1 MPEGNLRALYLE
13 WPIMTK
19 SSPNELARSADVI
32 ITADQGGSRW
42 TIGNGLIEKSLRFT
56 DGAGL
61 GMDDLSI
68 NGQRAWAGRGGSDIG
83 LRWNGVEIAPESQ
96 LLDGVEAASDDNSAT
111 LIIRLGID
119 GDLKAS
125 LHLRC
130 WSGLAII
137 EQWLE
142 LEALQGGVASDVQ
155 PLRFRL
161 DVGET
166 PVLQWVSGVQ
176 RQGGYKP
183 ESGEYRSFRLE
194 SKSLGEAT
202 IESGLRS
209 TWDESPWFALS
220 GGNDGG
226 LFAGLRY
233 SGQWR
238 TDAACDGR
246 ATSLDLA
253 PVGIAKALVPGE
265 TWTSPALFF
274 GVYAGD
280 LDEAVAVQHDY
291 HRQVLSPPLPD
302 DFPWVQYNTWF
313 SYLTDYDDARLR
325 KEVDIAAELGMEI
338 FYIDAGWYL
347 GNQANDWHF
356 AGGLGNWRENRD
368 KFPDGIKAF
377 ADYVRGK
384 GMRFGIWVEPERV
397 DLRTATTGA
406 WSTDWLLTHDGRY
419 SGPDFPQDTETAWL
433 CYGDARAQ
441 EWAIDVIGELVESLG
456 VEWLK
461 WDSNFWDVCTDSGHG
476 HGAGDGEEA
485 QLAGVHR
492 VWDALRA
499 RFPNLI
505 IENCAGGGTR
515 MDFEMA
521 AHSHVAWVDDASEPT
536 ARNRFHLEGAS
547 YLFPPVV
554 LNSWVTES
562 RQENLNG
569 RDLPEAVTK
578 GIVRSRMLGALGFSC
593 RMVEWLPET
602 KRVIAE
608 SIAEYKALRHL
619 LKDGY
624 VSHLLP
630 QATLIN
636 PLLLSP
642 HTWEAIQYRSKD
654 ASEAVIL
661 AFRNL
666 SADDELL
673 LRAKRL
679 QPDATYQITGDDG
692 FSQQATG
699 QELMTTGLRV
709 TIAPLTSALFRLQIA
724 SRPNNQS

>member
-1 MPEGNLRALYLE
+1 
-13 WPIMTK
+13 MTESHLK
-19 SSPNELARSADVI
+19 ELARSSDVAI
-32 ITADQGGSRW
+32 FAAPDEARW
-42 TIGNGLIEKSLRFT
+42 TIGNGLIEKSLVYSET
-56 DGAGL
+56 DGLQTDVIRCGDQL
-61 GMDDLSI
+61 
-68 NGQRAWAGRGGSDIG
+68 AWSGRGEGEFG
-83 LRWNGVEIAPESQ
+83 LRWNGVAIAPGDQ
-96 LLDGVEAASDDNSAT
+96 GLLDVDVESDLSSAT
-111 LIIRLGID
+111 LIIRLQI
-119 GDLKAS
+119 GDALNVS
-125 LHLRC
+125 VHLRC
-130 WSGLAII
+130 WTGLAVI
-137 EQWLE
+137 EQWLV
-142 LEALQGGVASDVQ
+142 LEALQGGVTSDAK
-155 PLRFRL
+155 PLRFDL
-161 DVGET
+161 DLGET
-166 PVLQWVSGVQ
+166 PVLQWISGVQ
-176 RQGGYKP
+176 RQGGFKP
-183 ESGEYRSFRLE
+183 ELGDYRSFRLDRQA
-194 SKSLGEAT
+194 LGEAT

-220 GGNDGG
+220 AGSDGG
-226 LFAGLRY
+226 IFAGLRY
-233 SGQWR
+233 SGRWR
-238 TDAACDGR
+238 ADARCDGR
-246 ATSLDLA
+246 VTTLDFA
-253 PVGIAKALVPGE
+253 PVGIAKALEPGE
-265 TWTSPALFF
+265 IWQSPALFF
-274 GVYAGD
+274 GVFEGD
-280 LDEAVAVQHDY
+280 LDEAAAVQHDY
-291 HRQVLSPPLPD
+291 HRQVLSPPLPG

-313 SYLTDYDDARLR
+313 SYLTDFDESRLK
-325 KEVDIAAELGMEI
+325 KEVDIAAELGIEI
-338 FYIDAGWYL
+338 FYVDAGWYL

-368 KFPDGIKAF
+368 KFPGGIKEF

-384 GMRFGIWVEPERV
+384 GLRFGIWVEPERV
-397 DLRTATTGA
+397 DLRTATTGS
-406 WSTDWLLTHDGRY
+406 WHTSWLLRNDGRY

-441 EWAIDVIGELVESLG
+441 DWAIGWISDLVESLG

-461 WDSNFWDVCTDSGHG
+461 WDSNYWDVCNDPDHG

-485 QLAGVHR
+485 QLAGVYR
-492 VWDALRA
+492 VWDELRE
-499 RFPNLI
+499 RFPDLI

-547 YLFPPVV
+547 YLFPPVA

-569 RDLPEAVTK
+569 RNLPEPVTR

-608 SIAEYKALRHL
+608 SIAEYKTFRHL

-642 HTWEAIQYRSKD
+642 QVWEAIQFRSKD

-661 AFRNL
+661 AFRNI
-666 SADDELL
+666 SPDDSLVIYP
-673 LRAKRL
+673 KRI
-679 QPDATYQITGDDG
+679 QPDAAYWVTDDDSFDQTTTGKD
-692 FSQQATG
+692 
-699 QELMTTGLRV
+699 LMENGLRV
-709 TIAPLTSALFRLQIA
+709 AIAPLTSVLLKLQMV
-724 SRPNNQS
+724 

>member
-1 MPEGNLRALYLE
+1 MTESNPKELVRSDDIAVVADPGGLR
-13 WPIMTK
+13 WK
-19 SSPNELARSADVI
+19 
-32 ITADQGGSRW
+32 
-42 TIGNGLIEKSLRFT
+42 IGNGKIEKSLVFS
-56 DGAGL
+56 DEHGL
-61 GMDDLSI
+61 QTEEIRRGKLL
-68 NGQRAWAGRGGSDIG
+68 GWAGREGNEIG
-83 LRWNGVEIAPESQ
+83 LRWNGASIAPSDQ
-96 LLDGVEAASDDNSAT
+96 GLIGVDTEVDDSSAT
-111 LIIRLGID
+111 LIITLQIAD
-119 GDLKAS
+119 ALKVKV
-125 LHLRC
+125 HLRC
-130 WSGLAII
+130 WIGLAVI
-137 EQWLE
+137 EQWLV
-142 LEALQGGVASDVQ
+142 LEALQGGVASDAQ
-155 PLRFRL
+155 PLRFGL
-161 DVGET
+161 DLGET
-166 PVLQWVSGVQ
+166 PVLQWISGVQ

-194 SKSLGEAT
+194 RKALGEAT

-209 TWDESPWFALS
+209 TWDESPWMALS
-220 GGNDGG
+220 AGSEGGI
-226 LFAGLRY
+226 FAGLRY
-233 SGQWR
+233 SGRWR
-238 TDAACDGR
+238 ADARLHQR
-246 ATSLDLA
+246 ATLLDLA
-253 PVGIAKALVPGE
+253 PAGIAKALEPGDI
-265 TWTSPALFF
+265 WQSPALFF
-274 GVYAGD
+274 GVYEGD

-291 HRQVLSPPLPD
+291 HQQVLSPPLPD

-313 SYLTDYDDARLR
+313 SYLTDYNDAQLR

-368 KFPDGIKAF
+368 KFPDGIKPF

-384 GMRFGIWVEPERV
+384 GLRFGIWVEPERV

-406 WSTDWLLTHDGRY
+406 WQTDWLLKRDGLY

-433 CYGDARAQ
+433 CFGDARAQ
-441 EWAIDVIGELVESLG
+441 DWAIDRIGALVDELG

-461 WDSNFWDVCTDSGHG
+461 WDSNFWDVCNDSGHG
-476 HGAGDGEEA
+476 HGVGDGEEA

-492 VWDALRA
+492 VWDALIE

-521 AHSHVAWVDDASEPT
+521 AHSHVAWVDDASEPA

-547 YLFPPVV
+547 YLFPPAT

-562 RQENLNG
+562 RMENLNG
-569 RDLPEAVTK
+569 RDLPEPVTK
-578 GIVRSRMLGALGFSC
+578 AIVRSRMLGALGFSC

-602 KRVIAE
+602 KRVMAA
-608 SIAEYKALRHL
+608 SIAEYKSFRHL

-642 HTWEAIQYRSKD
+642 QVWEAIQFRSKD

-661 AFRNL
+661 AFRNI
-666 SADDELL
+666 SPEDELVIHP
-673 LRAKRL
+673 KRL
-679 QPDATYQITGDDG
+679 QPDASYQVTGDDG
-692 FSQQATG
+692 FELQKTG
-699 QELMTTGLRV
+699 QELMESGLRV
-709 TIAPLTSALFRLQIA
+709 AIAPLTSGLLRL
-724 SRPNNQS
+724 RVL